1 MNVNMF
7 GSMLSTNS
15 SIKVFLS
22 NVDLY
27 IDLITE
33 NISFTRPSTP
43 KKMKKFLFNIFC
55 MQANTLIEYKI
66 NNMQICTLVLYV
78 LSAVYKINH

>member
-7 GSMLSTNS
+7 GNMLSINS

-43 KKMKKFLFNIFC
+43 KKNEAVFLNIYC

-66 NNMQICTLVLYV
+66 NNIQICTLVLHV
-78 LSAVYKINH
+78 CSTVYKIYH